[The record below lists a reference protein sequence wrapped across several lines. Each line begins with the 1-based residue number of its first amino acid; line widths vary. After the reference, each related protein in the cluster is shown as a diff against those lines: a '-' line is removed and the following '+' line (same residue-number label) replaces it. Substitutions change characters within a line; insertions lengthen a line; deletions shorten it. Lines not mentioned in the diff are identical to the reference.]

1 MPPKTEVRT
10 TKSPDMNTC
19 SPPERLKRTRNWADH
34 EIDAMLRWLEDP
46 INYAKTAQLSGHR
59 EEEWMSEMAQ
69 CIPTKT
75 VRQICDRFH
84 RHIRNWNLAKRKN
97 SLPGWGVKASD
108 NDSNP
113 DILHKKQVLNTICK
127 YFWRFDAIFSPT
139 KSPLTKLAAHRDST
153 VYQAQSDQVDVV
165 APRTT
170 LDSDS
175 LPDSATETSDVPASG
190 GLKSNETATITPV
203 TTNSSLTI
211 TPMQSPLRGYPLI
224 GIGSSPHA
232 IKQTIEEIKRENA
245 AHKELLSKGSLNP
258 VIVQDRLGTASN
270 TSFLVPEAAIGNSTE
285 KIQGLGEIPTPVIAS
300 AAKDTSNSQ
309 IPKSNNA
316 FQQNIAGPYNPHNP
330 IVGTD
335 TNSHGIQTEYCE
347 MAQNIQ
353 ERATH
358 QDSHC
363 DDKGIN
369 THRAKEGY
377 QYSVENQDRPS
388 TSSIRSYQGGT
399 SQKSQPLYEEKAQN
413 TKSQASGHS
422 TRSHQG
428 YFNTQPPQPPQ
439 PPQPTQPTQPAH
451 PAHPEYRKREINQ
464 DFPKNCISNR
474 CHESSDKNAQSEHQE
489 GSSNNKV
496 QTRPEPMVSSVSPRR
511 THKPLQNTPKM
522 MPSTPGI
529 KRPAP
534 DRPTEPSRI
543 SRPKLESPQ
552 SRPAAPALTSERQA
566 PPPNP
571 QVQSEQPII
580 GANNQAGPTS
590 IDIRKYELDKDY
602 ELRMKKLDIE
612 LYLEKKKL
620 QLEERRIE
628 LEERKLTFRM
638 QQLQARAVEVE
649 NQRQAGVFLQRDG
662 DVI

>member
-1 MPPKTEVRT
+1 
-10 TKSPDMNTC
+10 MNTC

-46 INYAKTAQLSGHR
+46 INYAKQLNSLGI
-59 EEEWMSEMAQ
+59 A
-69 CIPTKT
+69 
-75 VRQICDRFH
+75 
-84 RHIRNWNLAKRKN
+84 RKN
-97 SLPGWGVKASD
+97 GCQRWPNASQRKQFVRFAIDSIDTSEIGILPKGKFSARVGK
-108 NDSNP
+108 
-113 DILHKKQVLNTICK
+113 VLNTICK

-232 IKQTIEEIKRENA
+232 IKQTIEEI
-245 AHKELLSKGSLNP
+245 S
-258 VIVQDRLGTASN
+258 DRLGTASN

-309 IPKSNNA
+309 IPKN
-316 FQQNIAGPYNPHNP
+316 
-330 IVGTD
+330 